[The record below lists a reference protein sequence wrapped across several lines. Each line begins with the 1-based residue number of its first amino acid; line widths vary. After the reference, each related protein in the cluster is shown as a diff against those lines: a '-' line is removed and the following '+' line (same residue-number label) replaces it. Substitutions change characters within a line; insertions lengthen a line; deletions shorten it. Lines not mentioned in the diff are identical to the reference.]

1 MAQVIGSTAGSKG
14 KRMSS
19 SSAAA
24 RSAPRTRTS
33 ARRKPIGKATK
44 PVLASEPYEV
54 GLDERLKKSPKYA
67 LDYLNI
73 CLDDPDL
80 GLFLLA
86 LRDVAR
92 AYGGMAA
99 LSQKSG
105 LNREALYQTLSKRG
119 NPTLTKLESLLDVLG
134 FRLKIERK

>member
-1 MAQVIGSTAGSKG
+1 M
-14 KRMSS
+14 
-19 SSAAA
+19 
-24 RSAPRTRTS
+24 P
-33 ARRKPIGKATK
+33 
-44 PVLASEPYEV
+44 ASEPYEV

-73 CLDDPDL
+73 CLDDPDP

-99 LSQKSG
+99 LSQKAG

>member
-1 MAQVIGSTAGSKG
+1 MAQATGSIAARKG
-14 KRMSS
+14 KRLSS
-19 SSAAA
+19 SSAAG

-33 ARRKPIGKATK
+33 ARRKPIGKTIK
-44 PVLASEPYEV
+44 PAPASEPYEV

-73 CLDDPDL
+73 CLDDPDP

-92 AYGGMAA
+92 AYGGMTK
-99 LSQKSG
+99 LSQKAG
-105 LNREALYQTLSKRG
+105 LNRESLYNALSKRG
-119 NPTLTKLESLLDVLG
+119 NPTLTSLESLLDVLG

>member
-1 MAQVIGSTAGSKG
+1 MAQAIGSIAGKKG

-33 ARRKPIGKATK
+33 ARRKPIGMNTEPAPT
-44 PVLASEPYEV
+44 SIPYEV

-73 CLDDPDL
+73 CLDDPDP

-92 AYGGMAA
+92 AYGGMAS
-99 LSQKSG
+99 LSQKAG

-119 NPTLTKLESLLDVLG
+119 NPTLTKLESLLDALG

>member
-1 MAQVIGSTAGSKG
+1 MAQAIGSIAGRKE

-24 RSAPRTRTS
+24 RSAPKSRTS
-33 ARRKPIGKATK
+33 ARRKPIGKTTK
-44 PVLASEPYEV
+44 PAPASEPYDI
-54 GLDERLKKSPKYA
+54 GQDARLRKSPKFA

-73 CLDDPDL
+73 CLDDPDP
-80 GLFLLA
+80 GLFLVA

-92 AYGGMAA
+92 AYGGMTKLAE
-99 LSQKSG
+99 KTN
-105 LNREALYQTLSKRG
+105 LNREALYHSLSKRG
-119 NPTLTKLESLLDVLG
+119 NPTLSSLESLLDVLG